1 MNSRGKTDFNGKA
14 LGLTG
19 LAACFAALL
28 FCGPAS
34 AGGARASV
42 EQKPLPY
49 APPPLLGF
57 GNVLCAPVF
66 ACASPTDPEVAPSS
80 AQRKLLYQQTRPQKE
95 TAFNPANFD
104 RYQGYYEF
112 DFPDGHV
119 FVRLYRSAN
128 RYYWQ
133 VETAGQP
140 PTEIFAESPT
150 EFFATEFA
158 AQLSFTTAAD
168 GRGSEMTLHELGV
181 LHTAHRVSQT
191 AYDAW
196 LADLRRRISDDKP
209 NPAADAALRR
219 QLDAWEQK
227 AKATSER
234 TPMAPM
240 APMVRTIAGLGT
252 LEGVRFVKVG
262 PHGWEVYQASFA
274 NGELRCFMAPL
285 SAAGKVNGLDCQ
297 KVLAPGR

>member
-1 MNSRGKTDFNGKA
+1 MSTRGLGNCSGKA
-14 LGLTG
+14 LALTG
-19 LAACFAALL
+19 LAACLSTLL
-28 FCGPAS
+28 FCAPAN
-34 AGGARASV
+34 ARGAQPSV
-42 EQKPLPY
+42 EQKQLPY

-66 ACASPTDPEVAPSS
+66 ACAPASDAEVAASS
-80 AQRKLLYQQTRPQKE
+80 EERKLLYQQTRPQRE
-95 TAFNPANFD
+95 TAFNPLDFD

-112 DFPDGHV
+112 DFPDGHA

-140 PTEIFAESPT
+140 PTEIFPESPA

-168 GRGSEMTLHELGV
+168 GRGSEMTLHEMGV
-181 LHTAHRVSQT
+181 LHTAHRVSQA
-191 AYDAW
+191 AYGAW
-196 LADLRRRISDDKP
+196 LAGLRRRISDDKP
-209 NPAADAALRR
+209 NPEAAAALRR

-227 AKATSER
+227 AKANPDER
-234 TPMAPM
+234 T
-240 APMVRTIAGLGT
+240 PMVRTIAGLGT
-252 LEGVRFVKVG
+252 LEGMRFVKVG

-285 SAAGKVNGLDCQ
+285 SATGKVNGLDCQ
-297 KVLAPGR
+297 KVLAPAR

>member
-1 MNSRGKTDFNGKA
+1 M
-14 LGLTG
+14 TG

-28 FCGPAS
+28 FCGPAI
-34 AGGARASV
+34 AAGARASV
-42 EQKPLPY
+42 EQKQLPY

-66 ACASPTDPEVAPSS
+66 ACAPTSDPEVAASS
-80 AQRKLLYQQTRPQKE
+80 GQRMLLYQQTRPQKE
-95 TAFNPANFD
+95 TAFNPADFD
-104 RYQGYYEF
+104 RFQGYYEF

-140 PTEIFAESPT
+140 PTEIFPESPT

-196 LADLRRRISDDKP
+196 LADLQRRISDDKP
-209 NPAADAALRR
+209 NPEADAALRR
-219 QLDAWEQK
+219 QLDAWDQE
-227 AKATSER
+227 AKANPSER
-234 TPMAPM
+234 TPVAPV
-240 APMVRTIAGLGT
+240 APMVRTIAALGT
-252 LEGVRFVKVG
+252 LGEVRFVKVG

-285 SAAGKVNGLDCQ
+285 SAAGKVNALDCQ